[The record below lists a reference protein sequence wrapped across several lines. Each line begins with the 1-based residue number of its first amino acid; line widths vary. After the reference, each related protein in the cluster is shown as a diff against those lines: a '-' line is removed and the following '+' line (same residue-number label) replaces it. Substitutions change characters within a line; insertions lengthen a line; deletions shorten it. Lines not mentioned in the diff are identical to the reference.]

1 MKKLRSKMTTE
12 EPVSYTHLDVYKRQG
27 QVLVVGYD
35 NIEAIKPML
44 NDGRVLATA
53 DQFASQQAVF
63 GIDAALDAL
72 KNGKK
77 QSELSSN
84 VETPIKLIVKQ

>member
-1 MKKLRSKMTTE
+1 M
-12 EPVSYTHLDVYKRQG
+12 
-27 QVLVVGYD
+27 VGYD

-44 NDGRVLATA
+44 DDGRVLATA
-53 DQFASQQAVF
+53 NQFASQQAVF
-63 GIDAALDAL
+63 GIDVALDAL

-84 VETPIKLIVKQ
+84 IETPVKIVIKQ

>member
-1 MKKLRSKMTTE
+1 
-12 EPVSYTHLDVYKRQG
+12 
-27 QVLVVGYD
+27 
-35 NIEAIKPML
+35 ML